1 MYFPQPYPDELLGS
15 LFIRACH
22 HLGLTPRS
30 LIAAL
35 SEGSDSVPS
44 FIYPSLIAG
53 VARHTGMS
61 GRELLWEHTVF
72 PYISIALDSA
82 RRDVLETQILHSDA
96 PGVSLGL
103 QSAFPPHIE
112 ALTFRRSCEVC
123 QRHDRATWGEDYWH
137 RIHALPGVLV
147 CPIHGSP
154 LSISHVPLLAQITT
168 QHNRLPHEIDF
179 APRRWAVSEP
189 TLRNL
194 ASEVKATLRCET
206 SAWDYCLQY
215 CQNAAKRRGY
225 EYGARAKSVNRLAI
239 DFEHYFGS
247 RLLQELGLP
256 LLTRS
261 SGAWPVELLR
271 GRRAAMQRQLR
282 LILLRSFLL
291 ASAARL

>member
-22 HLGLTPRS
+22 HLGLTPRM

-44 FIYPSLIAG
+44 FIYPSLIAA

-61 GRELLWEHTVF
+61 AHELLWEHTVF

-82 RRDVLETQILHSDA
+82 RRDVLAAQLVESNA
-96 PGVSLGL
+96 PGSSLRL
-103 QSAFPPHIE
+103 QSTFPPHIE

-147 CPIHGSP
+147 CPMHGSP
-154 LSISHVPLLAQITT
+154 LSISHVPLLARITEKRNRSPHELT
-168 QHNRLPHEIDF
+168 YNKGRLP
-179 APRRWAVSEP
+179 VSEP
-189 TLRNL
+189 NLRAL
-194 ASEVKATLRCET
+194 ALEVKIAMRHEIG
-206 SAWDYCLQY
+206 AWDYCLRS
-215 CQNAAKRRGY
+215 CQNTATVLGY
-225 EYGARAKSVNRLAI
+225 EYGARVKSMNRLAI
-239 DFEHYFGS
+239 DFEQHFGPG
-247 RLLQELGLP
+247 LLQELGLP
-256 LLTRS
+256 LVTHS
-261 SGAWPVELLR
+261 SNAWPIKLLR
-271 GRRAAMQRQLR
+271 GRRPAMQLPLR

-291 ASAARL
+291 ASAAQL

>member
-22 HLGLTPRS
+22 HLGLTPRM

-44 FIYPSLIAG
+44 FIYPGLIAA

-61 GRELLWEHTVF
+61 AHELLWEHTVF
-72 PYISIALDSA
+72 PHISIALDSA
-82 RRDVLETQILHSDA
+82 RRDVLEAQILDSNA
-96 PGVSLGL
+96 PGSSLRL
-103 QSAFPPHIE
+103 QSTFPPHIE

-154 LSISHVPLLAQITT
+154 LSISHVPLLAQITKE
-168 QHNRLPHEIDF
+168 HNRLPHEVDF
-179 APRRWAVSEP
+179 DRRRWPASEP
-189 TLRNL
+189 TLRDL
-194 ASEVKATLRCET
+194 ASEVKAALRCET
-206 SAWDYCLQY
+206 SAWDYCLRS
-215 CQNAAKRRGY
+215 CQNAATSRGY

-239 DFEHYFGS
+239 EFEHYFGS
-247 RLLQELGLP
+247 RLLEELGLP

-261 SGAWPVELLR
+261 SDAWPVELLR
-271 GRRAAMQRQLR
+271 GRRPAMQLPLR

-291 ASAARL
+291 ASAAQL